1 MSSRKR
7 TNKPYGGQITTTVP
21 WLESP
26 SPAATPQVAESSIK
40 LDEIHLP
47 SSQPRSYFDPQA
59 LKELVNSVR
68 QHGILQPL
76 LVRPRQSGGYE
87 LVAGERR
94 YRAATEVGLT
104 EVPVVVRELSSEQ
117 AWQLALIENL
127 QREDL
132 NPIEET
138 EGVLALLALRLE
150 CDVSEVK
157 SLLYKMK
164 NAWDK
169 AGQES
174 ASSSDGF
181 RSHVFPNSD
190 EAGETES
197 RKNVFPNS
205 DKAGET
211 ESSSRVAPNSDEA
224 GETES
229 RKNVFPNSDLE
240 ETTESRSRVAPNSDE
255 AGETESRK
263 NVFPNPD
270 EAGETESRKNVFPNS
285 DEVKFQAI
293 QEVFA
298 SLGRIYWLSF
308 ITTRLPLLNLPEE
321 ILVALREG
329 QLEYTK
335 AIALA
340 RVKDEQ
346 QRQQLLSATISN
358 NWSLS
363 QIKEQIKQLAL
374 PSQPESPQPKSQL
387 PDRLKV
393 AYQKLKKTR
402 LWEDPSKEQQIDTLL
417 TQLEALLGND

>member
-1 MSSRKR
+1 MSPRKR
-7 TNKPYGGQITTTVP
+7 TNKPYGGQLTTTVP

-26 SPAATPQVAESSIK
+26 SPASTPQAAESSIK

-59 LKELVNSVR
+59 LKELVESVR

-132 NPIEET
+132 SPIEET
-138 EGVLALLALRLE
+138 EGVLALLSLRLG

-169 AGQES
+169 VGKES
-174 ASSSDGF
+174 ASEEDGF
-181 RSHVFPNSD
+181 RSHV
-190 EAGETES
+190 A
-197 RKNVFPNS
+197 
-205 DKAGET
+205 
-211 ESSSRVAPNSDEA
+211 
-224 GETES
+224 
-229 RKNVFPNSDLE
+229 PNSDLE
-240 ETTESRSRVAPNSDE
+240 EATKSRSHVAPNSDDSE
-255 AGETESRK
+255 
-263 NVFPNPD
+263 
-270 EAGETESRKNVFPNS
+270 
-285 DEVKFQAI
+285 KFLAI
-293 QEVFA
+293 QKVFE
-298 SLGRIYWLSF
+298 SLGLMSW
-308 ITTRLPLLNLPEE
+308 ITFTTKRLPLLNLPEG
-321 ILVALREG
+321 ILVELREG
-329 QLEYTK
+329 KLEYTK

-346 QRQQLLSATISN
+346 QRQQFLESAVAN

-363 QIKEQIKQLAL
+363 KIKDQIKQQTP
-374 PSQPESPQPKSQL
+374 PSQIPSSQPTSQL
-387 PDRLKV
+387 PERLKV

-402 LWEDPSKEQQIDTLL
+402 LWEDPNKEQQIDTLL
-417 TQLEALLGND
+417 TQLEALLEND

>member
-181 RSHVFPNSD
+181 RSHVAPNSD

-205 DKAGET
+205 DEAGET
-211 ESSSRVAPNSDEA
+211 ESRSHVAPNSDEA

-229 RKNVFPNSDLE
+229 RRNVAPNSDLE

-263 NVFPNPD
+263 NVFPNL
-270 EAGETESRKNVFPNS
+270 